1 MRIIGNKMDHLI
13 YDVSKK
19 HNKKLK
25 MSNKIPE
32 FIVKDNLDRDP
43 DQGGARS
50 AIAKFEEQVVA
61 RVARCINENPDAVE
75 IYVGISGGM
84 AFENKTQLK
93 SEACVHVN
101 AIYN

>member
-1 MRIIGNKMDHLI
+1 
-13 YDVSKK
+13 YEVSKK
-19 HNKKLK
+19 HNKKLN

-50 AIAKFEEQVVA
+50 AVAKFEEQVVA
-61 RVARCINENPDAVE
+61 KVAKCINQNPDAIEVN
-75 IYVGISGGM
+75 VGISGEM
-84 AFENKTQLK
+84 AFSNKTQLR
-93 SEACVHVN
+93 SAARICVN

>member
-1 MRIIGNKMDHLI
+1 
-13 YDVSKK
+13 
-19 HNKKLK
+19 

-43 DQGGARS
+43 DQGGAR
-50 AIAKFEEQVVA
+50 AAVAKFEEQVVA
-61 RVARCINENPDAVE
+61 RVARCINENPDAIE
-75 IYVGISGGM
+75 INVRISGDM

-93 SEACVHVN
+93 SAACIHVN